1 MAGMPLPVNLNLN
14 DAFNNLGASDST
26 SSIGSYRSNNAFNGA
41 TSGLGLFKGTLI
53 FVGVY
58 LVLKLLKKGGK

>member
-1 MAGMPLPVNLNLN
+1 MAAPIDVTANLN

-26 SSIGSYRSNNAFNGA
+26 SSIGSYRSNNAFYGA
-41 TSGLGLFKGTLI
+41 TSGLGLFKGALI